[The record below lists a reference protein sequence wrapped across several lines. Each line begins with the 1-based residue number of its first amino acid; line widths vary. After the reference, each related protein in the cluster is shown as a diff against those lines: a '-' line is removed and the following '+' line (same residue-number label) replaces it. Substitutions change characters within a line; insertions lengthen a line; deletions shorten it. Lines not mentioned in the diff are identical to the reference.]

1 MKTLDERKKEFAITS
16 DNLTAYWREG
26 KRDLKRFNKLL
37 KLYKIAGDYVTN
49 HPDYEEPMRRQAGEH
64 YYRRYYWLAGIYRH
78 NHIEK
83 HVR

>member
-26 KRDLKRFNKLL
+26 KRDLKRFNKLV
-37 KLYKIAGDYVTN
+37 KLYKIAGDNVTN

-64 YYRRYYWLAGIYRH
+64 YRRYYWLAGIYRH
-78 NHIEK
+78 NHTEK
-83 HVR
+83 PVR